1 MGFKI
6 QIVNDCSEKKTLKTN
21 TVDDEI
27 KQLASEL
34 KSKITLFKEE
44 IKQKDKTIKNYFQI
58 VPMTKKEYQNL
69 TNSAFLQI
77 LSCFRKK

>member
-6 QIVNDCSEKKTLKTN
+6 QIVNDCSEKNTLKTN

-58 VPMTKKEYQNL
+58 VSMTKKEYQNL

-77 LSCFRKK
+77 LSYFRKE